1 MADEGR
7 AWPLIDGTGMIYGMY
22 VYVIDKVTHSHSELF
37 SDGAA
42 RKFEFSLSLKRGDE
56 SLAAIYGDLKT
67 QADNLV
73 APAGNRLGGLAG

>member
-1 MADEGR
+1 H
-7 AWPLIDGTGMIYGMY
+7 T
-22 VYVIDKVTHSHSELF
+22 ELF

-42 RKFEFSLSLKRGDE
+42 RKIEFSLSLKRVDD

-73 APAGNRLGGLAG
+73 TSAGNWIGGLAG

>member
-1 MADEGR
+1 MPVPSISGHALPSS
-7 AWPLIDGTGMIYGMY
+7 AISST
-22 VYVIDKVTHSHSELF
+22 VV

-42 RKFEFSLSLKRGDE
+42 RKIEFSLSLKRVDD

-73 APAGNRLGGLAG
+73 TSAGNWIGGLSG